1 MCACNIRTCLN
12 QSILYSE
19 NCRGP
24 QVLQTLLQIFITF
37 IDRLLV
43 QDVHSSSFFAKQQKK
58 NKSMVNHV
66 WACLHMQYDGI
77 QQIPWSIKKIST
89 QSIMVSSTIPEM
101 FVNSNTLHFSQT
113 NVLQSH
119 VCVKLL
125 QMLTFKKYIKINAK
139 PCKYVHLKFD
149 YLTLINF
156 QIK

>member
-1 MCACNIRTCLN
+1 MHIIYWTRATFIHK
-12 QSILYSE
+12 ISE
-19 NCRGP
+19 GHK
-24 QVLQTLLQIFITF
+24 VLQTLLQIFITF

-43 QDVHSSSFFAKQQKK
+43 QDVHSFFFSETTEEKK
-58 NKSMVNHV
+58 NSMVNHV

-89 QSIMVSSTIPEM
+89 QIMVSSTIPEM

-149 YLTLINF
+149 YLTFINF